1 MARSGEE
8 NKTKK
13 KQQTKPEEE
22 IVSFDTDEM
31 IREEEAPKEATE
43 LTALREELAKS
54 KDDYLRLRADYENFR
69 RRNQEATIKARVD
82 ATADTVETILPV
94 SDSIDRA
101 LKITTDE
108 KLREGLLLIKKQF
121 ETALSQLGVT
131 EIEAEGVPFD
141 HNYHNAVMKAEVEGE
156 DVGKVLEVFQRG
168 YRIGNKVIRY
178 AMVKVGVE
186 KSEE

>member
-1 MARSGEE
+1 MARSREE
-8 NKTKK
+8 NKSKK
-13 KQQTKPEEE
+13 NSPETEEE
-22 IVSFDTDEM
+22 IVSFDTEEM
-31 IREEEAPKEATE
+31 IREEEPPKEPAE
-43 LTALREELAKS
+43 MTALREELAKS

-69 RRNQEATIKARVD
+69 RRNQESTVKARVD
-82 ATADTVETILPV
+82 ATADAVEAILPV

-101 LKITTDE
+101 LQITTDE
-108 KLREGLLLIKKQF
+108 KLREGLLLIQRQF
-121 ETALSQLGVT
+121 ETSLSKLGVT
-131 EIEAEGVPFD
+131 EIEAEGTPFD

-168 YRIGNKVIRY
+168 YKIGNKVIRY